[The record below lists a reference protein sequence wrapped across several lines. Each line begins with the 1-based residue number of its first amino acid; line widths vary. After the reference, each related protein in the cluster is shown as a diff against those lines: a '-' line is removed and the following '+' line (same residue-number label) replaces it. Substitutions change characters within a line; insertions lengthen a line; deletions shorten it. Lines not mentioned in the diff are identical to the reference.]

1 MAASAFSAA
10 VFPRALDLADR
21 PLLSAARFTQVL
33 DPAHSVLG
41 STLLA
46 LVPVAV
52 LLLLLAVARM
62 SAWQAVIIG
71 AVVTV
76 VLGVTV
82 WQAPFG
88 STMKAYGLGA
98 GTGFWSVDWIV
109 FWGVVI
115 YNTLVV
121 TGAFDAFKNWL
132 VAQAT
137 ADIRVQ
143 TLLIAWAFGAL
154 LEGLVGFGYPWAVVA
169 PLLIAF
175 GIADLA
181 AIRVAALANNA
192 PVSFGAL
199 GAPIIGLAAVTG
211 LSVDALSASI
221 GKIVAIL
228 ALAPPWILIYLV
240 SGRKGLRGGW
250 PLAVVGSL
258 GYILGQFP
266 TSQWLGPY
274 LPDVIGSL
282 VCFAALLTLLRFWHP
297 KQTLGFGGK
306 EIPADATGQAFLP
319 GFTEPRPVAP
329 ERGSPPATE
338 NPPDETSPTAAPSE
352 SSDSPQTPQRSP
364 SPAIAGA
371 IRGLLP
377 FGILIVVVVAWTGP
391 WSKLGNIIPFS
402 PSVSAISSLDHK
414 ASSTAW
420 KFAPFVAG
428 TAILA
433 SWLIIL
439 AYLRPGAAQ
448 LREVFR
454 NTLRQMWGALLVG
467 PLIFGLAA
475 VYNFAGLANSMA
487 NGFAKFGTWFV
498 VISPILGWIAVA
510 LSGSNTS
517 SNAVF
522 GHFQYSVAQLTHAP
536 VLLFPSLNSLGAE
549 VGKPI
554 APQTA
559 SVGVATTKFVR
570 NEGQVIR
577 YNLGWTLVIL
587 AYLILIGLLY
597 YFVIPGSMRP

>member
-1 MAASAFSAA
+1 MAHMAAATA
-10 VFPRALDLADR
+10 
-21 PLLSAARFTQVL
+21 FTQVL

-46 LVPVAV
+46 VVPVVA
-52 LLLLLAVARM
+52 LLLLLAVFRL
-62 SAWQAVIIG
+62 SAWQAVIVG

-82 WQAPFG
+82 WHAPFG
-88 STMKAYGLGA
+88 AVMKAYGLGA

-121 TGAFDAFKNWL
+121 TGAFDAFKRWL
-132 VAQAT
+132 IAQAT
-137 ADIRVQ
+137 SDIRVQ

-211 LSVDALSASI
+211 LPLNELSASI

-240 SGRKGLRGGW
+240 SGRRGLRGGW
-250 PLAVVGSL
+250 PLAIVGSL

-266 TSQWLGPY
+266 TSQFLGPY
-274 LPDVIGSL
+274 LPDVVGAL
-282 VCFAALLTLLRFWHP
+282 VCFAALLVLLRFWRP
-297 KQTLGFGGK
+297 KETLGFGGDVVDMTK
-306 EIPADATGQAFLP
+306 QPAAEPVDA
-319 GFTEPRPVAP
+319 RAP
-329 ERGSPPATE
+329 L
-338 NPPDETSPTAAPSE
+338 
-352 SSDSPQTPQRSP
+352 
-364 SPAIAGA
+364 
-371 IRGLLP
+371 RGLLP
-377 FGILIVVVVAWTGP
+377 FVVLIVVVVAWTGP
-391 WSKLGNIIPFS
+391 WSKLGNYVPFA
-402 PSVSAISSLDHK
+402 PTVSATSSLDHK
-414 ASSTAW
+414 ASATVW
-420 KFAPFVAG
+420 KFAPFIAG
-428 TAILA
+428 TAILV
-433 SWLIIL
+433 SWLLIA
-439 AYLRPGAAQ
+439 AYLRPGRAQ
-448 LREVFR
+448 LRQVFG

-475 VYNFAGLANSMA
+475 VYNFAGMANSMA
-487 NGFAKFGTWFV
+487 NGFAKLGTWFV

-522 GHFQYSVAQLTHAP
+522 GHFQYSVAKLLGAP

-559 SVGVATTKFVR
+559 SVGVATTRFVR

-587 AYLILIGLLY
+587 AYLILIGLLFY
-597 YFVIPGSMRP
+597 YVLPASMRV